1 MVHPL
6 ASTGFPIG
14 GEPATGRMENSQNY
28 AL

>member
-1 MVHPL
+1 MVRQL

-14 GEPATGRMENSQNY
+14 GEPATGRIENSQNY